1 MRKCKVR
8 RLAAIFCGV
17 VLSGSTLCSCGL
29 LPTEE
34 EFDTAPVIK
43 DYEGNNYN
51 KYTVTRGSMVQKE
64 FVSAYYQGTARM
76 EVKGGGIGVQIK
88 RYCVKKG
95 QKVEAGDVLMEDY
108 LPDQEKI
115 IRDSEREMEKM
126 RLQIR
131 QAKEMKKRELQ
142 KLKRLKGSKEQEKS
156 ISSQYD
162 SQIKNAE
169 SSMALL
175 RLDIKAARE
184 ELDINTV
191 PAEIGGRIVEID
203 HSFEGGFATENDVVM
218 VIEGKK
224 RNRFRAKTEHAS
236 YFKNGQEVIIS
247 VGGQQYKATAKK
259 TANKKIVYFYP
270 KAELTLKNG
279 VAGSIDLI
287 LKEKKDV
294 LYLPAALVYDMG
306 EKKVV
311 YVEGENGVK
320 SIREVK
326 IGERIDNLI
335 EITEGLQENEQVIT
349 N

>member
-17 VLSGSTLCSCGL
+17 VLSGSMLCSCGL

-51 KYTVTRGSMVQKE
+51 KYTVTRGNMVQKE
-64 FVSAYYQGTARM
+64 FISAYYQGTARM

-126 RLQIR
+126 QLQIR
-131 QAKEMKKRELQ
+131 QAEEMKKRELQ

-162 SQIKNAE
+162 SQIQNAK

-175 RLDIKAARE
+175 RLDIKAAKE
-184 ELDINTV
+184 ELAINTV
-191 PAEIGGRIVEID
+191 PAEIGGHIVELD
-203 HSFEGGFATENDVVM
+203 RSFEGGFATENDVVM